1 HVDPITLNDAEARQ
15 LTENNNLVKA
25 ARWIMAKGPKFVI
38 IKKGENG
45 ALMFTKGAVFLA
57 PAYPL
62 EEVFDP
68 TGAGDSF
75 AGGFMGSIA
84 RSGDMSDAALRRAV

>member
-1 HVDPITLNDAEARQ
+1 
-15 LTENNNLVKA
+15 
-25 ARWIMAKGPKFVI
+25 MAKGPKFVI

-45 ALMFTKGAVFLA
+45 ALMFTKTGVFLA

-75 AGGFMGSIA
+75 AGGDTAGEHDLI
-84 RSGDMSDAALRRAV
+84 DASANQRRAR